1 MSRLLRQMA
10 LRNDLKLPLDW
21 LILTGFGKL
30 ENSFW
35 MEKLTLDWHQI
46 RLGLVLDWLELAKI
60 GSYWIPCRRLVH
72 RLLIEMVL
80 DWQELARMGKLVFFE
95 GMEN

>member
-1 MSRLLRQMA
+1 MA

-46 RLGLVLDWLELAKI
+46 RLGLVLDWQKLDHI
-60 GSYWIPCRRLVH
+60 GYPV
-72 RLLIEMVL
+72 
-80 DWQELARMGKLVFFE
+80 
-95 GMEN
+95 